1 MAGKAVV
8 SKAPRAAVK
17 AKRASSWGVLALG
30 VALGGVV
37 LVLVALVDLGVIHF
51 GARPA
56 TLAGATI
63 DPPFAAPDFQLQ
75 DQFDRPVRLSD
86 QRGKVVALTFL
97 YTNCPDACPIITERL
112 HQAYAQLGP
121 DASKLS
127 ILAVSVDPARDTIP
141 QVRSYSTTKD
151 MMDKWHY
158 LVGTEQALAP
168 VWRAYGIDAVN
179 LDAQAAQARTAA
191 ATGNYPTPTPLPA
204 PGLVDHSSPTFV
216 IDQTGKARALL
227 DVNFAPSDLV
237 QDVRALLAQ

>member
-1 MAGKAVV
+1 MAGKIAITK
-8 SKAPRAAVK
+8 SPRVGVTG
-17 AKRASSWGVLALG
+17 KRRGSWGILALG
-30 VALGGVV
+30 LALGGVV
-37 LVLVALVDLGVIHF
+37 LLLVALVDLGVIHV
-51 GARPA
+51 GARPTA
-56 TLAGATI
+56 LAGATI

-112 HQAYAQLGP
+112 HQAYVQLGP

-141 QVRSYSTTKD
+141 QVRTYSATKD

-158 LVGTEQALAP
+158 LVGTEQSLAP
-168 VWRAYGIDAVN
+168 VWRTYGIDAVN
-179 LDAQAAQARTAA
+179 LDAQAAQARAA
-191 ATGNYPTPTPLPA
+191 AASGSFPTPTPLPA

-237 QDVRALLAQ
+237 QDVRALLAE